1 MSTFFKRNEQAFFFF
16 PLSLSPTGP
25 LTQVPRCSI
34 DGELCRNQGGKMGR
48 GGNAH
53 RERGGDSGMEHHSW
67 FLCLAFQMKTGPGL
81 TGTRLS
87 KKLGSEILDIRIW
100 QVLYQHIQ
108 SALINPRT
116 WERHK
121 TWPGLYSKG
130 GSAGLQDQAPQDC
143 ANSVATSLGLSL
155 LPPLAAV
162 KIRTRHFLKVR
173 DSAPRMLSISPGA

>member
-1 MSTFFKRNEQAFFFF
+1 MENCVEIR
-16 PLSLSPTGP
+16 
-25 LTQVPRCSI
+25 
-34 DGELCRNQGGKMGR
+34 GEKWGE

-53 RERGGDSGMEHHSW
+53 RERGGDSGMGHHSW

-100 QVLYQHIQ
+100 QVLYQHKQ
-108 SALINPRT
+108 SALINPQT

-143 ANSVATSLGLSL
+143 ANSVTNLSRSLPPPSSGGCQNPYSTLPKGPGLS
-155 LPPLAAV
+155 
-162 KIRTRHFLKVR
+162 
-173 DSAPRMLSISPGA
+173 SAHAQYQPGCLIHTC